1 MAFSE
6 MKGIS
11 PGDNDYWNG
20 LLGENISTALD
31 EEKAFDKMH
40 SVTARKTGCFG
51 FDARN
56 PSQTID
62 SPFL

>member
-6 MKGIS
+6 MKNAL
-11 PGDNDYWNG
+11 PEDTDYWNG
-20 LLGENISTALD
+20 LLGANISTALY

-40 SVTARKTGCFG
+40 SVTARNTGCFG
-51 FDARN
+51 FDGQN